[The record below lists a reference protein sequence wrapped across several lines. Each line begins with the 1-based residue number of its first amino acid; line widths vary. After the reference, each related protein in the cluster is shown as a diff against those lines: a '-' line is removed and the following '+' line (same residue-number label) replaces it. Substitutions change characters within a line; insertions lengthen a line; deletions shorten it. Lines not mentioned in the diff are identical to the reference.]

1 MHICYKCQWQVKKN
15 LTPLLH
21 LLINWIS
28 AKSKPQIL
36 SIKGDF
42 TFLLI
47 NFLIIDLFNSS
58 ANSLLEIFSFLN
70 TTLRSFLFF
79 IFYLLCLFHFYK
91 KTKIQNKFKNIILHK
106 KIYEIKERKIYICN
120 YKFSK
125 TNIEAT
131 PRSPKYPKRK
141 FSRYYST
148 TKSY

>member
-1 MHICYKCQWQVKKN
+1 MHICCKCQRQVN
-15 LTPLLH
+15 LTPLLQ

-42 TFLLI
+42 TFLLL
-47 NFLIIDLFNSS
+47 NFLIIGLCNSS

-91 KTKIQNKFKNIILHK
+91 KTKIQNKFKNIMLHK
-106 KIYEIKERKIYICN
+106 KFMKLKKEKTIYVI
-120 YKFSK
+120 
-125 TNIEAT
+125 TNFL
-131 PRSPKYPKRK
+131 KRI
-141 FSRYYST
+141 
-148 TKSY
+148 